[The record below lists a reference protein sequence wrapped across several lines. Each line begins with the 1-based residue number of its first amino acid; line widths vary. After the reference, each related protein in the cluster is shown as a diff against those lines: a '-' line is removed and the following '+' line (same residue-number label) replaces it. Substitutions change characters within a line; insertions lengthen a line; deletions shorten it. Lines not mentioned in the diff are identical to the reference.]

1 MASGVDGHGRRPVS
15 RILIT
20 GGTGFIGRALCSMLL
35 NRGFRVSVAT
45 RSPRVAETIGRVD
58 VRAVPGVGPG
68 VDWSAALRDVDAVV
82 HLAAR
87 TPARNADSN
96 QHLLRDLRRVNVE
109 GARKLAEDAA
119 AAGVQRF
126 VYVSA
131 AGVHGPSTGPDQSF
145 RESDPPAP
153 ADLNTQLKWDAE
165 QALSQVAKASE
176 LELFVLRPPLV
187 YGPGVKGDFLAL
199 LRRLE
204 KARVLPVSGARGGHL
219 PRRSLVYVE
228 NLCDAI
234 ACCLAATGTTGAT
247 FLVRDGEDLTTGEIL
262 RSLVNTMQRD
272 VRVVQVPK
280 LLFPTAVRL
289 TGNGTAL
296 DCVGASFCIN
306 DSAIRQQLGWTPPRT
321 VVEGFEAT
329 VAWFASSSH

>member
-1 MASGVDGHGRRPVS
+1 MS
-15 RILIT
+15 RILVT
-20 GGTGFIGRALCSMLL
+20 GGTGFIGRALCSVLL
-35 NRGFRVSVAT
+35 DRGFRVSVAT

-87 TPARNADSN
+87 TPADNAESN
-96 QHLLRDLRRVNVE
+96 QQLLRDLRRVNVE

-119 AAGVQRF
+119 AAGVRRF
-126 VYVSA
+126 VYLST
-131 AGVHGPSTGPDQSF
+131 AGVHGTSTSPDQSF
-145 RESDPPAP
+145 RETDPPAP

-165 QALSQVAKASE
+165 QTLSQVAEASE

-187 YGPGVKGDFLAL
+187 YGPRVKGDFLEL
-199 LRRLE
+199 LRRLQ
-204 KARVLPVSGARGGHL
+204 KARLLPVAGPRGGHL
-219 PRRSLVYVE
+219 NRRSLLYVE

-234 ACCLAATGTTGAT
+234 IRCLATDGTAGGT
-247 FLVRDGEDLTTGEIL
+247 FLVRDGENLTAGEIL
-262 RSLVNTMQRD
+262 RALVQTMQRD
-272 VRVVQVPK
+272 VRVVQVPGP
-280 LLFPTAVRL
+280 LFRIAARL
-289 TGNGTAL
+289 AGNGSAL
-296 DCVGASFCIN
+296 DCVGTSFCID

-321 VVEGFEAT
+321 VVEGFETT